1 MSSPVALVTGCTQ
14 GGIGYSLCLE
24 LVKQGCQVFATARN
38 VSSMGDLESCSLIAL
53 DVTDQDSIKQAI
65 EKVIADA
72 GRIDILINNAG
83 CPAVGTLMD
92 IDYKVINRCI
102 NTNVIGVLSVCR
114 AVVPHMVNQK
124 SGKIVNVGSIVG
136 YTATPLAGIYSL
148 SKAAVH
154 SMTDV
159 LRLEL
164 KPFGI
169 DVTLVAPGA
178 IKSNF
183 GTAGLS
189 DSLVPEDS
197 LYRSISDDIYARA
210 NLSQMGATQTED
222 FAEHVVSRVLNKTPR
237 YITYGSNSFISLVLY
252 YLPAF
257 VKDYALF
264 KRFGLDKIKIN
275 N

>member
-1 MSSPVALVTGCTQ
+1 MSLPVALVTGCTQ
-14 GGIGYSLCLE
+14 GGIGYSLCKE

-38 VSSMGDLESCSLIAL
+38 VSSMGDLESLGCSLIAL
-53 DVTDQDSIKQAI
+53 DVTNQESINNAV

-92 IDYKVINRCI
+92 IDYEVVNRCI

-114 AVVPHMVNQK
+114 AFVPHMVKQK
-124 SGKIVNVGSIVG
+124 SGKIVNIGSIVG
-136 YTATPLAGIYSL
+136 YSATPLAGIYSL

-159 LRLEL
+159 LRMEL

-169 DVTLVAPGA
+169 DVVLVAPGG

-183 GTAGLS
+183 GTAGVTS
-189 DSLVPEDS
+189 PLVPEDS
-197 LYRSISDDIYARA
+197 LYRSIADNIYARA
-210 NLSQMGATQTED
+210 NLSQDGGTDTD
-222 FAEHVVSRVLNKTPR
+222 VFAKHVITRVLGKSPS
-237 YITYGSNSFISLVLY
+237 YITYGSSSFVALILY
-252 YLPAF
+252 YMPTF
-257 VKDYALF
+257 IKDYAF
-264 KRFGLDKIKIN
+264 SKRFGLDKIKV
-275 N
+275 